1 MSDLNIAMILRLVD
15 RVSAPARQVRGAL
28 SGIAESATAA
38 GNRATAFADRHLEA
52 LEAQR
57 AAMRNSALE
66 TAAISYGLYR
76 AMQPA
81 IQFETAM
88 AGVRRVVTFDDET
101 AIERLGDDILALTSS
116 GGLPMAAE
124 GVASIIEAAGQA
136 GIIDDA
142 LPDEERRAQLI
153 AFARDAAQMGVA
165 FDMSAAQAGEAM
177 AQWRGALGLTQ
188 ERALS
193 LGDAVNHISNSM
205 NAAAPDLVQVIR
217 RQGAVAMTA
226 GLAETEVAALSAAFL
241 AGGASPEIAATALK
255 NFTGA
260 LTRGE
265 AMTARQRSVM
275 EGLGF
280 DATEM
285 AERMQVDAR
294 GAITDV
300 MTALSELPEARRG
313 AALSQLFGEE
323 SMGAIAPLLNNLDL
337 LRESFDLVADPSDFA
352 GAMLEEYEQQAS
364 TTANA
369 VARLRGFITALS
381 TTIGSVLLPE
391 LNALLEG
398 VMPVVG
404 IFRDWV
410 EKNPELIRQIG
421 IATAG
426 LFAMRLASLALRFA
440 ALTAA
445 VPVLRLIGAGGR
457 LVAFL
462 PVLGRALLALLNP
475 FALVRGAMI
484 ALRVALLASGI
495 GAIVAGIAL
504 AGLWIWNNWEGL
516 LSFFQGFGEGLRVAI
531 GPAGPLLDWLMD
543 RARALAEWVGALVA
557 PLDAS
562 AGAWRAWGIG
572 AGIALGNALSGLY
585 EWVTTS
591 PVVAR
596 SLEVIGEVLR
606 GLLAFARGFGRELS
620 AAIGPL
626 EDILAG
632 LAEQARMAGLW
643 LLDMIRPIVRWL
655 GALIEP
661 LRESTEAWGEWG
673 EVAGGWLGSV
683 LSRLLGWIEASP
695 AVAKGVAL
703 VTAGV
708 MGLRLALRI
717 VMWPLRI
724 FGRMLGSVVGGLA
737 RLSGLRALRL
747 SRLLTPLR
755 WVALIPRLT
764 WALFLN
770 LAVGGRR
777 LMVSGLFKALAW
789 GALIPRLAR
798 ATWIALAVGSRLA
811 VSALF
816 RPLSWAAAALIP
828 RLSALRFRTIA
839 TGGAR
844 LAVSALVTPL
854 RWTRRLIPAI
864 RWGSLGLGVLGM
876 TRGGWG
882 ALIRPLVW
890 AANIGGRALIG
901 PIGWALLAGELLW
914 RYLITPLGWDEYLSL
929 DALSGYIEDIK
940 DWFTWGNLLEVISW
954 ATWLP
959 LAPFTALMELIFGFE
974 WSDFLPDWSWR
985 FIGRIDFGDLITW
998 PEPPAWLLW
1007 LMGRDDRP
1015 IVEAP
1020 VVADMPGFDQLTPEM
1035 RQAAETV
1042 QAAAGRSALPAQ
1054 RIAEL
1059 REEAEATRAEIAA
1072 LEDQLTGPRGP
1083 GDMMASAERRR
1094 RLGQARAELEA
1105 LVEQIAEAEAQSDQ
1119 LEAALA
1125 LLSDTEVAP
1134 EINIT
1139 SIERALE
1146 RVRQLSDGLR
1156 NLPGGTASGAAPTG
1170 ATSGEPRPAG
1180 ARALGGSVRPGFGYR
1195 INEQG
1200 EEIFVPDVAGRVIPA
1215 RVARMIMAASMAG
1228 VPTVAAAGAIDMPSL
1243 GAFDPAAMTAEMP
1256 IIDRSPSLVGAG
1268 GGQQVGGVTVGDI
1281 HIHAAP
1287 GMNPQ
1292 DIAAEVRREIERI
1305 GRESGAENGLHDG
1318 GQYDRD

>member
-28 SGIAESATAA
+28 SGIADSATAA
-38 GNRATAFADRHLEA
+38 GDRATAFADRHLEA

-66 TAAISYGLYR
+66 TAAIGYGLYR

-188 ERALS
+188 ERALG

-205 NAAAPDLVQVIR
+205 NASAPDLVEVIR

-241 AGGASPEIAATALK
+241 AGGAQPEVAATALR
-255 NFTGA
+255 NFTNA

-265 AMTARQRSVM
+265 AMTERQRSVM

-410 EKNPELIRQIG
+410 EENPELIRQIG

-457 LVAFL
+457 LVTFL

-516 LSFFQGFGEGLRVAI
+516 LAFFQGFGAGLRAAL
-531 GPAGPLLDWLMD
+531 GPAAPLLDWLVE
-543 RARALAEWVGALVA
+543 RAQVLAEWVGALVA

-562 AGAWRAWGIG
+562 A
-572 AGIALGNALSGLY
+572 
-585 EWVTTS
+585 
-591 PVVAR
+591 
-596 SLEVIGEVLR
+596 
-606 GLLAFARGFGRELS
+606 
-620 AAIGPL
+620 
-626 EDILAG
+626 
-632 LAEQARMAGLW
+632 
-643 LLDMIRPIVRWL
+643 
-655 GALIEP
+655 
-661 LRESTEAWGEWG
+661 EAWAEWG
-673 EVAGGWLGSV
+673 ETAGSWLGGV
-683 LSRLLGWIEASP
+683 VAQLIGWIEASP
-695 AVAKGVAL
+695 AVAQGVAL

-717 VMWPLRI
+717 VTWPLRM
-724 FGRMLGSVVGGLA
+724 FGRMLGGVVGGLA

-747 SRLLTPLR
+747 SRLLRPLA
-755 WVALIPRLT
+755 WTASLIPRLT
-764 WALFLN
+764 VALFRA
-770 LAVGGRR
+770 LATGGRR
-777 LMVSGLFKALAW
+777 LLVAGLIRPLVWTA
-789 GALIPRLAR
+789 ALIPRLAQ
-798 ATWIALAVGSRLA
+798 AAWIALAVGSRLA
-811 VSALF
+811 VSALVTPLAWTAALIPRLTAGAF
-816 RPLSWAAAALIP
+816 LSLATGGRRLLVAGLVRPLVWTAALIPRLASAAWVALAVGSRLAVSALVAPLAWTAALIP
-828 RLSALRFRTIA
+828 RLSPLRFRA
-839 TGGAR
+839 LAVSGAR

-854 RWTRRLIPAI
+854 RWVSRLIPAI
-864 RWGSLGLGVLGM
+864 GWASLAGRLSWRSLITPLAWIG
-876 TRGGWG
+876 RG
-882 ALIRPLVW
+882 ALRFIPV
-890 AANIGGRALIG
+890 
-901 PIGWALLAGELLW
+901 IGWAALAGELLW

-940 DWFTWGNLLEVISW
+940 EWFTWENLLEVISW
-954 ATWLP
+954 VTWLP
-959 LAPFTALMELIFGFE
+959 IAAFTALMERIFGFE
-974 WSDFLPDWSWR
+974 WSDFLPDWSWS
-985 FIGRIDFGDLITW
+985 FIGEIDFDDLITW

-1007 LMGRDDRP
+1007 LMGRDDSP

-1020 VVADMPGFDQLTPEM
+1020 VVADMPGFDQLTPEV

-1072 LEDQLTGPRGP
+1072 LEDQLTGPMGP

-1094 RLGQARAELEA
+1094 RLGQAQAELEA
-1105 LVEQIAEAEAQSDQ
+1105 LAEQIAEAEAQSDQ

-1125 LLSDTEVAP
+1125 LLSDTEAAP

-1146 RVRQLSDGLR
+1146 RVRELSGELR
-1156 NLPGGTASGAAPTG
+1156 TLPGGAATGAAPTG

-1215 RVARMIMAASMAG
+1215 RVSRMIMAASMAG
-1228 VPTVAAAGAIDMPSL
+1228 VPAAVAAGAIEMPSP
-1243 GAFDPAAMTAEMP
+1243 ASFNPAAIAAEMP
-1256 IIDRSPSLVGAG
+1256 NIDRSPSLVGAG
-1268 GGQQVGGVTVGDI
+1268 GNQQVGGVTVGDI

-1305 GRESGAENGLHDG
+1305 GRESGSANGLHDG

>member
-15 RVSAPARQVRGAL
+15 RVSAPARKVRGAL
-28 SGIAESATAA
+28 GGIADSATQA
-38 GNRATAFADRHLEA
+38 GNRATAFADRNVAA
-52 LEAQR
+52 LDAQR
-57 AAMRNSALE
+57 AAMRGSALE
-66 TAAISYGLYR
+66 TAAIGYGLYR

-81 IQFETAM
+81 IEFESAM

-142 LPDEERRAQLI
+142 LPDDERRAQLI

-188 ERALS
+188 ERALG

-205 NAAAPDLVQVIR
+205 NASAPDLVQVIR

-300 MTALSELPEARRG
+300 MTALSELPDARRG

-323 SMGAIAPLLNNLDL
+323 SMGAIAPLLNNLNL

-381 TTIGSVLLPE
+381 TTFGSVLLPE

-410 EKNPELIRQIG
+410 AENPELIRQIG

-516 LSFFQGFGEGLRVAI
+516 LVFFRGFGVGLRAAL
-531 GPAGPLLDWLMD
+531 GPAAPLLDWLVD

-562 AGAWRAWGIG
+562 A
-572 AGIALGNALSGLY
+572 
-585 EWVTTS
+585 
-591 PVVAR
+591 
-596 SLEVIGEVLR
+596 
-606 GLLAFARGFGRELS
+606 
-620 AAIGPL
+620 
-626 EDILAG
+626 
-632 LAEQARMAGLW
+632 
-643 LLDMIRPIVRWL
+643 
-655 GALIEP
+655 
-661 LRESTEAWGEWG
+661 EAWAEWG
-673 EVAGGWLGSV
+673 ETAGSWLGGV
-683 LSRLLGWIEASP
+683 VAQLIEWIEASP

-708 MGLRLALRI
+708 MGLRLALR
-717 VMWPLRI
+717 VVALPLRLA
-724 FGRMLGSVVGGLA
+724 GRLLGGVVGTLA

-747 SRLLTPLR
+747 SRLVRPLT
-755 WVALIPRLT
+755 WGAALIPRLT
-764 WALFLN
+764 VALFRA
-770 LAVGGRR
+770 LATGGRR
-777 LMVSGLFKALAW
+777 LLVVGLIRPLVWTA
-789 GALIPRLAR
+789 ALIPRLAS
-798 ATWIALAVGSRLA
+798 AAWVALAVGSRLA
-811 VSALF
+811 VSALVA
-816 RPLSWAAAALIP
+816 PLTWTAALIP
-828 RLSALRFRTIA
+828 RLSPLRFRA
-839 TGGAR
+839 LAAGGAR
-844 LAVSALVTPL
+844 LAASALVTPL
-854 RWTRRLIPAI
+854 RWVSRLIPAI
-864 RWGSLGLGVLGM
+864 GWASLAGRLSWRSLITPLAWIG
-876 TRGGWG
+876 RG
-882 ALIRPLVW
+882 ALRFIPV
-890 AANIGGRALIG
+890 
-901 PIGWALLAGELLW
+901 IGWAALAGELLW
-914 RYLITPLGWDEYLSL
+914 HLLIKPLGWDEYLSL

-940 DWFTWGNLLEVISW
+940 EWFTWENLLEVISW
-954 ATWLP
+954 VTWLP
-959 LAPFTALMELIFGFE
+959 IAPFTALMERIFGFE
-974 WSDFLPDWSWR
+974 WSDFLPDWSWS

-1007 LMGRDDRP
+1007 LMGRDDSP

-1020 VVADMPGFDQLTPEM
+1020 VAADMPGFDRLTPEV

-1059 REEAEATRAEIAA
+1059 REEAEVTRAEIAA
-1072 LEDQLTGPRGP
+1072 LEDQLTGPMGP
-1083 GDMMASAERRR
+1083 GDMMASGLRRQL
-1094 RLGQARAELEA
+1094 LGRAQAALQA
-1105 LVEQIAEAEAQSDQ
+1105 LVEQIAEAETQSDQ

-1125 LLSDTEVAP
+1125 LLSDTEAAP
-1134 EINIT
+1134 DVNIT

-1146 RVRQLSDGLR
+1146 RVRELSGALR
-1156 NLPGGTASGAAPTG
+1156 TLPGGTANGAAPTG
-1170 ATSGEPRPAG
+1170 TTSGEPRPVG

-1215 RVARMIMAASMAG
+1215 RAARMIMAASMAG
-1228 VPTVAAAGAIDMPSL
+1228 VPAVAAAGAVDMPALAS
-1243 GAFDPAAMTAEMP
+1243 FNPATIAAEMP
-1256 IIDRSPSLVGAG
+1256 NIDHSPSLVGTG
-1268 GGQQVGGVTVGDI
+1268 GGRQVGGVTVGDI

-1287 GMNPQ
+1287 GMSPQ

>member
-38 GNRATAFADRHLEA
+38 GNRATAFADRHIEA

-57 AAMRNSALE
+57 AAMRSSALE
-66 TAAISYGLYR
+66 TAAIGYGLYR

-142 LPDEERRAQLI
+142 LPDDERRAQLI

-188 ERALS
+188 ERALG

-205 NAAAPDLVQVIR
+205 NASAPDLVQVIR

-265 AMTARQRSVM
+265 AMTERQRSVM

-398 VMPVVG
+398 IMPVVG

-410 EKNPELIRQIG
+410 EENPELIRQIG

-516 LSFFQGFGEGLRVAI
+516 LAFFQGFGVGLRAAL
-531 GPAGPLLDWLMD
+531 GPAAPLLDWLVE

-562 AGAWRAWGIG
+562 A
-572 AGIALGNALSGLY
+572 
-585 EWVTTS
+585 
-591 PVVAR
+591 
-596 SLEVIGEVLR
+596 
-606 GLLAFARGFGRELS
+606 
-620 AAIGPL
+620 
-626 EDILAG
+626 
-632 LAEQARMAGLW
+632 
-643 LLDMIRPIVRWL
+643 
-655 GALIEP
+655 
-661 LRESTEAWGEWG
+661 EAWAEWG
-673 EVAGGWLGSV
+673 ETAGSWLGGV
-683 LSRLLGWIEASP
+683 VAQLIEWIEASP
-695 AVAKGVAL
+695 AVAQGVAL

-717 VMWPLRI
+717 VTWPLRM
-724 FGRMLGSVVGGLA
+724 FGRLLGGVVGGLA

-764 WALFLN
+764 WSLFLT

-777 LMVSGLFKALAW
+777 LLVSGLFKALAW
-789 GALIPRLAR
+789 GALIPRLAS
-798 ATWIALAVGSRLA
+798 ATWVALAVGSRLA

-816 RPLSWAAAALIP
+816 RPLSWAASALIP
-828 RLSALRFRTIA
+828 RLSALRFRSIA

-844 LAVSALVTPL
+844 LAVSALVAPL

-882 ALIRPLVW
+882 ALVRPLVW
-890 AANIGGRALIG
+890 AAKIGGRALIG
-901 PIGWALLAGELLW
+901 PIGWALLAGQLLW
-914 RYLITPLGWDEYLSL
+914 NFLIEPLGWDEYLPSINWDRVWGAFSWEGWLPELDWREFIGAIEWPEWVTSIRWGDYLSL
-929 DALSGYIEDIK
+929 EAFRGYLDDIR
-940 DWFTWGNLLEVISW
+940 DLFSWENLLDVIAW
-954 ATWLP
+954 GAFLP
-959 LAPFTALMELIFGFE
+959 LAPFTTLMERIFGFE
-974 WSDFLPDWSWR
+974 WSDFLPDWSWS

-1007 LMGRDDRP
+1007 LMGRDDSP

-1020 VVADMPGFDQLTPEM
+1020 VVADMPGFDQLTPEV

-1072 LEDQLTGPRGP
+1072 LEDQLTGPMGP

-1094 RLGQARAELEA
+1094 RLGQAQAELEA

-1125 LLSDTEVAP
+1125 LLSDTEAAP

-1146 RVRQLSDGLR
+1146 RVRELSGALR
-1156 NLPGGTASGAAPTG
+1156 TLPGGAATGTAPTG
-1170 ATSGEPRPAG
+1170 TTSGEPRPAG

-1215 RVARMIMAASMAG
+1215 RVSRMIMAASMAG
-1228 VPTVAAAGAIDMPSL
+1228 VPAAAAAGAIEMPSP
-1243 GAFDPAAMTAEMP
+1243 ASFNPAAIAAEMP
-1256 IIDRSPSLVGAG
+1256 NIDRSPSLVGAG
-1268 GGQQVGGVTVGDI
+1268 GNQQVGGVTVGDI

-1305 GRESGAENGLHDG
+1305 GRESGSANGLHDG

>member
-66 TAAISYGLYR
+66 TAAIGYGLYR

-81 IQFETAM
+81 IQFESAM

-177 AQWRGALGLTQ
+177 AQWRSALGLTQ
-188 ERALS
+188 ERAIG

-205 NAAAPDLVQVIR
+205 NASAPDLVQVIR

-265 AMTARQRSVM
+265 AMTERQRSVM

-410 EKNPELIRQIG
+410 EENPELIRQIG

-495 GAIVAGIAL
+495 GAIIAGIAL

-516 LSFFQGFGEGLRVAI
+516 LAFFQGFGVGLRAAL
-531 GPAGPLLDWLMD
+531 GPAAPLLDWLVE
-543 RARALAEWVGALVA
+543 RAQALAEWVGALVA

-562 AGAWRAWGIG
+562 A
-572 AGIALGNALSGLY
+572 
-585 EWVTTS
+585 
-591 PVVAR
+591 
-596 SLEVIGEVLR
+596 
-606 GLLAFARGFGRELS
+606 
-620 AAIGPL
+620 
-626 EDILAG
+626 
-632 LAEQARMAGLW
+632 
-643 LLDMIRPIVRWL
+643 
-655 GALIEP
+655 
-661 LRESTEAWGEWG
+661 EAWAEWG
-673 EVAGGWLGSV
+673 ETAGSWLGGV
-683 LSRLLGWIEASP
+683 IAQLIEWIDASP
-695 AVAKGVAL
+695 AVAQGVAL

-717 VMWPLRI
+717 ATWPLRV

-747 SRLLTPLR
+747 SRL
-755 WVALIPRLT
+755 
-764 WALFLN
+764 
-770 LAVGGRR
+770 
-777 LMVSGLFKALAW
+777 
-789 GALIPRLAR
+789 
-798 ATWIALAVGSRLA
+798 
-811 VSALF
+811 F
-816 RPLSWAAAALIP
+816 RPLSWAASALIP
-828 RLSALRFRTIA
+828 RLSARRFRSIA

-844 LAVSALVTPL
+844 LAVSALVAPL

-882 ALIRPLVW
+882 ALVRPLVW
-890 AANIGGRALIG
+890 AAKIGGRALIG

-914 RYLITPLGWDEYLSL
+914 HLLIKPLGWDEYLSL

-940 DWFTWGNLLEVISW
+940 EWFTWENLLEVISW
-954 ATWLP
+954 VTWLP
-959 LAPFTALMELIFGFE
+959 MAPFTTLMERIFGFE
-974 WSDFLPDWSWR
+974 WSDFLPDWSWS
-985 FIGRIDFGDLITW
+985 FIGEIDFGGLITW

-1007 LMGRDDRP
+1007 LMGRDDSP

-1020 VVADMPGFDQLTPEM
+1020 VVADMPGFDQLTPEV

-1072 LEDQLTGPRGP
+1072 LEDQLTGPMGP

-1094 RLGQARAELEA
+1094 RLVQAQAELEA

-1125 LLSDTEVAP
+1125 LLSDTEAAP

-1146 RVRQLSDGLR
+1146 RVRELSGALR
-1156 NLPGGTASGAAPTG
+1156 TLPGGTASGVAPTG

-1215 RVARMIMAASMAG
+1215 RVSRMIMAASMAG
-1228 VPTVAAAGAIDMPSL
+1228 VPAAAAAGAIELPSP
-1243 GAFDPAAMTAEMP
+1243 ASFNPAAIAAEMP
-1256 IIDRSPSLVGAG
+1256 NIDRSPSLVGAG
-1268 GGQQVGGVTVGDI
+1268 GNQQVGGVTVGDI

-1305 GRESGAENGLHDG
+1305 GRESGSANGLHDG

>member
-28 SGIAESATAA
+28 GGIAESATAA

-66 TAAISYGLYR
+66 TAAIGYGLYR

-81 IQFETAM
+81 IEFESAM

-142 LPDEERRAQLI
+142 LPDDERRAQLI

-188 ERALS
+188 ERALG

-205 NAAAPDLVQVIR
+205 DASAPDLVQVIR

-265 AMTARQRSVM
+265 AMTERQRSVM

-391 LNALLEG
+391 LNTLLES

-404 IFRDWV
+404 IFRDWA
-410 EKNPELIRQIG
+410 EENPELIRQIG

-495 GAIVAGIAL
+495 GAIIAGIAL

-516 LSFFQGFGEGLRVAI
+516 LAFFQGFGVGLRAAL
-531 GPAGPLLDWLMD
+531 GPAAPLLDWLVE

-562 AGAWRAWGIG
+562 A
-572 AGIALGNALSGLY
+572 
-585 EWVTTS
+585 
-591 PVVAR
+591 
-596 SLEVIGEVLR
+596 
-606 GLLAFARGFGRELS
+606 
-620 AAIGPL
+620 
-626 EDILAG
+626 
-632 LAEQARMAGLW
+632 
-643 LLDMIRPIVRWL
+643 
-655 GALIEP
+655 
-661 LRESTEAWGEWG
+661 EAWAEWG
-673 EVAGGWLGSV
+673 ETAGSWLGGLV
-683 LSRLLGWIEASP
+683 AQLIEWIEASP
-695 AVAKGVAL
+695 AVAQGVAL

-717 VMWPLRI
+717 VTWPLRM
-724 FGRMLGSVVGGLA
+724 FGRMLSGVVGGLA

-747 SRLLTPLR
+747 SRLLAPLR
-755 WVALIPRLT
+755 WAALIPRLT
-764 WALFLN
+764 WSLFLT

-777 LMVSGLFKALAW
+777 LLVSGLFKVLAW

-798 ATWIALAVGSRLA
+798 ATWVALAVGSRLA

-816 RPLSWAAAALIP
+816 RPLSWAASALIP
-828 RLSALRFRTIA
+828 RLSALRFRSIA

-844 LAVSALVTPL
+844 LAVSALVAPL

-864 RWGSLGLGVLGM
+864 RWGSLGLGVLSM

-882 ALIRPLVW
+882 ALVRPLVW
-890 AANIGGRALIG
+890 AARIGGRALIG
-901 PIGWALLAGELLW
+901 PIGWALLAGQLLW
-914 RYLITPLGWDEYLSL
+914 NFLIEPLGWDEYLPSINWDRVWGAFSWEGWLPELDWREFIGAIEWPDWVTSIRWGDYLSL
-929 DALSGYIEDIK
+929 EAFRGYLDDIR
-940 DWFTWGNLLEVISW
+940 DWFSWENLLDVIAW
-954 ATWLP
+954 GAFLP
-959 LAPFTALMELIFGFE
+959 LAPFTAVMERVFGFE
-974 WSDFLPDWSWR
+974 WSDFLPDWSWS
-985 FIGRIDFGDLITW
+985 FIGEIDFGDLITW

-1007 LMGRDDRP
+1007 LMGRDDSP

-1020 VVADMPGFDQLTPEM
+1020 VVADMPGFDQLTPEV

-1072 LEDQLTGPRGP
+1072 LEDQLTGPMGP

-1094 RLGQARAELEA
+1094 RLGRAQAELEA

-1125 LLSDTEVAP
+1125 LLSDTEAAP
-1134 EINIT
+1134 EINVT

-1146 RVRQLSDGLR
+1146 RVRELSGALR
-1156 NLPGGTASGAAPTG
+1156 TLPGGTATGVAPAGT
-1170 ATSGEPRPAG
+1170 ASGEPRPAG

-1215 RVARMIMAASMAG
+1215 RAARMIMAASMAG
-1228 VPTVAAAGAIDMPSL
+1228 VPAAAAAGAIELPSP
-1243 GAFDPAAMTAEMP
+1243 ASFNPAAIAAEMP
-1256 IIDRSPSLVGAG
+1256 NIDRSPSLVGAG
-1268 GGQQVGGVTVGDI
+1268 GNQQVGGVTVGDI

-1305 GRESGAENGLHDG
+1305 GRESGSANGLHDG